1 MSQGDRRVGVSYCE
15 RCLVAPA
22 PQLRARIRERLRRA
36 ADAGLVAGRRLA
48 VRSQNRPGFNDGLI
62 IPGTEFPLGTGVRA
76 VRRAAAVRAPLRGD
90 VRVIVVLVD
99 FPDAPMTQSGEHF
112 RELFFSEGQIP
123 TGSVREYFTEVSD
136 NLIKLTGEV
145 VGPLRL
151 PRTLTTYAGGGSG
164 VDNPVPNARTMARDA
179 AQLANPVVDFAPF
192 DNDANGF
199 VDAFIVIHAG
209 EGAEETGNANHIW
222 SHKWVL
228 PDGAFNADGTKI
240 FGYLTVPEDCRIGVC
255 AHELGH
261 LVFGWPDLYDTDESS
276 EGLGNWCL
284 MAGGSWNGSGDI
296 PAHPSAWC
304 KVGQGWVS
312 VVNRTSNA
320 NLTIEDVKTSK
331 SVLRLWKNGA
341 ASEEHFLVE
350 HRRQTGYDR
359 KLPGEGLLVYH
370 IDDAIDGN
378 DNEDHPQVKL
388 MEADNQGHL
397 HNALNRGDDGDPYPG
412 RAANKTFDKGS
423 SPHSKSYA
431 GLDTCVAITNITKSG
446 AKIKAALQ
454 VKCVSPVASRRGG
467 GAAKRSGRKPLR
479 RRTIAKRSKRR

>member
-1 MSQGDRRVGVSYCE
+1 MHHRKVSCFHSE

-36 ADAGLVAGRRLA
+36 ADIGLVAGRRLT
-48 VRSQNRPGFNDGLI
+48 VRPQNRPGLNDGLI
-62 IPGTEFPLGTGVRA
+62 IPGTEFPLGTGVHA
-76 VRRAAAVRAPLRGD
+76 VRRAAAARAPLRGD

-99 FPDAPMTQSGEHF
+99 FPDAAMTQSADHF
-112 RELFFSEGQIP
+112 RELFFSEGKIP

-136 NLIKLTGEV
+136 NLVKLTGEV

-164 VDNPVPNARTMARDA
+164 IDNPLPNARTMARDA
-179 AQLANPVVDFAPF
+179 AQLANPIVDFAPF
-192 DNDANGF
+192 DNDGNGF

-284 MAGGSWNGSGDI
+284 MAGGSWNGNGDI

-304 KVGQGWVS
+304 KAGQGWVT
-312 VVNRTSNA
+312 VVNRTA
-320 NLTIEDVKTSK
+320 NGSVTFEDVKSSK
-331 SVLRLWKNGA
+331 TVFRLWKNGG
-341 ASEEHFLVE
+341 ASEENFLVE

-370 IDDAIDGN
+370 IDDAVDGN

-388 MEADNQGHL
+388 LEADNQAHL

-412 RAANKTFDKGS
+412 RAANKTLDKSS
-423 SPHSKSYA
+423 SPNSRSYA
-431 GLDTCVAITNITKSG
+431 GLDTCVAITNIRKIGTKIRATVHVKCGASG
-446 AKIKAALQ
+446 APGRSRGAAPRRRAA
-454 VKCVSPVASRRGG
+454 VKRGSRRRPG
-467 GAAKRSGRKPLR
+467 KRGR
-479 RRTIAKRSKRR
+479 